1 MNGVVA
7 DYPMMSPRPAA
18 DDHRGGPQPTAIW
31 HQPVLAASAIEWLR
45 PRPGSLIV
53 DGTLGTG
60 GHSLAILPQILP
72 DGRLIAVDR
81 DPDALAIAT
90 QRLTEFLPQVTFV
103 RDNYRNLPGILA
115 GLGLLRVDGIL
126 LDLGISS
133 LQVDQPERGFSF
145 SKEGPLDMRMDPDQ
159 PLSAETLIKTYSVSA
174 LTELLGTLG
183 EERYARRIAE
193 RIVRER
199 RLRPIT
205 ATTHLARVV
214 AEAVPPRARHGRL
227 HPATRTFQAL
237 RLAVNDEL
245 GSLAAFLDHVQAL
258 VRPGGR
264 VVILSYQ
271 SLDDRLVKQAF
282 IQGRADGS
290 WTLLTKKP
298 IRPAAEEIARNPRA
312 RSAKLRAVERTG

>member
-1 MNGVVA
+1 MLLE
-7 DYPMMSPRPAA
+7 MSRNSELRTPNSE
-18 DDHRGGPQPTAIW
+18 PTF
-31 HQPVLAASAIEWLR
+31 HQPVLVASAIEWLR

-90 QRLTEFLPQVTFV
+90 QRLTKFLPQVTFV

-115 GLGLLRVDGIL
+115 GLGLPRVDGIL

-159 PLSAETLIKTYSVSA
+159 PLSAETLIKTSSVSV

-193 RIVRER
+193 HIVRER

-214 AEAVPPRARHGRL
+214 AEAVPPRTRHGRL

-245 GSLAAFLDHVQAL
+245 GSLAAFLDHAQAL

-298 IRPAAEEIARNPRA
+298 IRPSAEEIARNPRA
-312 RSAKLRAVERTG
+312 RSAKLRAVERTD